1 VKPEADCQGRGIFLT
16 QKVEE
21 VENGQHYVVQ
31 EYISRP
37 FLVEGLKF
45 DFRVYVLLCGVSP
58 MRIYIYEEGLAR
70 FATEPYIPP
79 NKNNLKKQYIH
90 LTNYAINKRNPK
102 FIYNSSNQRMD
113 IGHKRALTSVL
124 KLIEK
129 RGYDLQEVKNNINE
143 AIVKTLLLGH
153 PLVAHQY
160 RFCQPH
166 DEQRNMCFHLLGI
179 DVMLDSDCRPYVL
192 EVNHTPSFV
201 TDTPLDYHIKYALIK
216 DTLTLMN
223 ITPQSRAEALERVAK
238 IKS

>member
-1 VKPEADCQGRGIFLT
+1 
-16 QKVEE
+16 
-21 VENGQHYVVQ
+21 
-31 EYISRP
+31 
-37 FLVEGLKF
+37 
-45 DFRVYVLLCGVSP
+45 
-58 MRIYIYEEGLAR
+58 M
-70 FATEPYIPP
+70 
-79 NKNNLKKQYIH
+79 
-90 LTNYAINKRNPK
+90 
-102 FIYNSSNQRMD
+102 
-113 IGHKRALTSVL
+113 
-124 KLIEK
+124 
-129 RGYDLQEVKNNINE
+129 
-143 AIVKTLLLGH
+143 KTLLLGH

-238 IKS
+238 IKSERNMKRQKRQLYENADKQERVKAAQEERNRI